1 MTDDYTHDATSP
13 QHDGPGI
20 DRAAPSTG
28 GRDAD
33 PADRVGVS
41 SSGGSTALDAT
52 RTQLVHDDAVQGEIV
67 EAEIVDA
74 DAVDEVAVLYSAVTG
89 LRDEVAA
96 SHLPLQTA
104 DAEAARRGRGE
115 MLDQFDDYI
124 LPRLADIDAPLLAV
138 VGGSTGA
145 GKSTLVNTLARR
157 VVTRSGVLRPT
168 TRACVLVHH
177 PDDAGWFTTPRV
189 LPNLTR
195 LSGAVDNDDPAALR
209 LAAAD
214 GLPAGIA
221 LLDAPD
227 IDSVVASNR
236 DLARQLL
243 GAADLWVFV
252 TTAAR
257 YADAVPWEMLR
268 RAVERGTSV
277 AIVLD
282 RVPDGA
288 SDEIAEHL
296 GGMLVDEGLTNS
308 PVFALGETTLT
319 PDGMLPEDDVAD
331 LRAWLSRLGED
342 QRARGLVV
350 RRTLDGALDSLG
362 GRVRMLAEASSTQ
375 VQTVE
380 QMRAVVDVAYA
391 EALEGIAQGM
401 SDGTLLRG
409 EVLARWQE
417 FVGTGEFLRQVE
429 VGFGRLRDR
438 VTAMLKGRPAPAAEL
453 GEALQSGVAD
463 LILANSE
470 DATTTVLKRWRSIPG
485 TAAVISAH
493 PELTSPPVGFD
504 DDVHRLVRDWQND
517 LLDLVRSEGQD
528 RRTTARVLSMG
539 VNAVGVVLMLVV
551 FSHTMG
557 TLGGAEVGIAGGSAV
572 VAQRLLEAIF
582 GDQAVRT
589 LAAKARARL
598 LDRVTAL
605 HAEQKAR
612 LTTAIDE
619 IDVDSA
625 QPRRLLDAAAA
636 VAVAR

>member
-1 MTDDYTHDATSP
+1 MTDESDEGTSLEERGPVGGDARLLESVKAL
-13 QHDGPGI
+13 
-20 DRAAPSTG
+20 RANI
-28 GRDAD
+28 AD
-33 PADRVGVS
+33 
-41 SSGGSTALDAT
+41 T
-52 RTQLVHDDAVQGEIV
+52 RLPLET
-67 EAEIVDA
+67 VDA
-74 DAVDEVAVLYSAVTG
+74 E
-89 LRDEVAA
+89 
-96 SHLPLQTA
+96 Q
-104 DAEAARRGRGE
+104 ARRDRTE
-115 MLDQFDDYI
+115 LLDQFDDYI
-124 LPRLADIDAPLLAV
+124 IPRLVDIDAPLLAV

-157 VVTRSGVLRPT
+157 VVSRSGVLRPT

-177 PDDAGWFTTPRV
+177 ADDARWFTTPRV
-189 LPNLTR
+189 LPHLTR
-195 LSGAVDNDDPAALR
+195 LSGEDGTGNDDPSALR
-209 LAAAD
+209 LAVAD
-214 GLPAGIA
+214 GLPPGIA

-227 IDSVVASNR
+227 IDSVVAGNR

-243 GAADLWVFV
+243 GAADLWLFV
-252 TTAAR
+252 TTASR

-268 RAVERGTSV
+268 RSVERGTSV

-288 SDEIAEHL
+288 SEEIAEHL

-308 PVFALGETTLT
+308 PVFALAETTL
-319 PDGMLPEDDVAD
+319 DEQGLLPEPDVAD
-331 LRAWLSRLGED
+331 LRGWLSRLGED

-350 RRTLDGALDSLG
+350 RRTLDGALDSLSA
-362 GRVRMLAEASSTQ
+362 RVDRLAEASSTQ
-375 VQTVE
+375 VQTIE

-391 EALEGIAQGM
+391 ESIEGVSTGM

-417 FVGTGEFLRQVE
+417 FVGTGEFLRQIE

-438 VTAMLKGRPAPAAEL
+438 ITAAIKGRPAPATEL
-453 GEALQSGVAD
+453 GQALQSGVVD
-463 LILANSE
+463 LIIAHTE
-470 DATTTVLKRWRSIPG
+470 DANATVAKRWRTIAG
-485 TAAVISAH
+485 A
-493 PELTSPPVGFD
+493 
-504 DDVHRLVRDWQND
+504 DDVLAKNPEIATVPDGFEDDVQRLVRDWQQD
-517 LLDLVRSEGQD
+517 LLDLVRSEGKD

-589 LAAKARARL
+589 LAAKARGDL
-598 LDRVTAL
+598 LTKVAELHEAQKDRVFAVTD
-605 HAEQKAR
+605 R
-612 LTTAIDE
+612 
-619 IDVDSA
+619 IDVDPA
-625 QPRRLLDAAAA
+625 GPGRLLDAAAD

>member
-1 MTDDYTHDATSP
+1 MSDEFEHDTRDGVAGAAAGAAPAVVTSEG
-13 QHDGPGI
+13 DAGPLLAAVRAL
-20 DRAAPSTG
+20 RAAVAS
-28 GRDAD
+28 
-33 PADRVGVS
+33 
-41 SSGGSTALDAT
+41 
-52 RTQLVHDDAVQGEIV
+52 
-67 EAEIVDA
+67 AE
-74 DAVDEVAVLYSAVTG
+74 
-89 LRDEVAA
+89 
-96 SHLPLQTA
+96 LPLDTA
-104 DAEAARRGRGE
+104 DAAEARRSRTE

-124 LPRLADIDAPLLAV
+124 IPRLADIDAPLLAV

-145 GKSTLVNTLARR
+145 GKSTLVNTLTRR
-157 VVTRSGVLRPT
+157 VVSRSGVLRPT

-177 PDDAGWFTTPRV
+177 PDDERWFTTPRV
-189 LPNLTR
+189 LPHLTR
-195 LSGAVDNDDPAALR
+195 ISGDESGGTDDPSALR
-209 LAAAD
+209 LAVAD

-227 IDSVVASNR
+227 IDSVVAGNR

-268 RAVERGTSV
+268 RSVERGTSV

-288 SDEIAEHL
+288 TEEIAEHL

-308 PVFALGETTLT
+308 PVFALAETTL
-319 PDGMLPEDDVAD
+319 DESGMLPEAEVAD
-331 LRAWLSRLGED
+331 LRGWLARLGED

-350 RRTLDGALDSLG
+350 RRTLDGALDSLAT
-362 GRVRMLAEASSTQ
+362 RVDRLAEASSTQ

-391 EALEGIAQGM
+391 EALDGISRGM

-417 FVGTGEFLRQVE
+417 FVGTGEFLRQIE

-438 VTAMLKGRPAPAAEL
+438 LTAALRGRPAPASEL

-463 LILANSE
+463 LILAHSE
-470 DATTTVLKRWRSIPG
+470 DANAAVVKRWRAIAGAEEVLAENPQIG
-485 TAAVISAH
+485 TPAA
-493 PELTSPPVGFD
+493 GFD
-504 DDVHRLVRDWQND
+504 DEVHRLVRDWQQD
-517 LLDLVRSEGQD
+517 LLELVRSEGKD

-589 LAAKARARL
+589 LAAKSRARL
-598 LDRVTAL
+598 LERVSEL
-605 HAEQKAR
+605 HAEQKQRIFDA
-612 LTTAIDE
+612 
-619 IDVDSA
+619 VDTVA
-625 QPRRLLDAAAA
+625 VDPDQPGLLLDAAAD